1 LAEKKDGGQTKLVAS
16 KASSKSTDELA
27 YEEYVRQL
35 ELAIENH

>member
-1 LAEKKDGGQTKLVAS
+1 LAEKKERSNAKLVTPKQTA
-16 KASSKSTDELA
+16 KTAEELA

>member
-1 LAEKKDGGQTKLVAS
+1 MAEKQGTRAKLVAS
-16 KASSKSTDELA
+16 KAGTKSAEELA